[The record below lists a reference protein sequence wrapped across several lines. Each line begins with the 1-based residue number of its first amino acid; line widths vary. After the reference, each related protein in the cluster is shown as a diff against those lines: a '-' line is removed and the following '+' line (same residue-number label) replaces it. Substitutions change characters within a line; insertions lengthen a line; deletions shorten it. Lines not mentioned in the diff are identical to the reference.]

1 MTYLNL
7 ELIKNHLNLQNF
19 SDDDKYLQHL
29 GSAVEFVVERDL
41 DKKLTTIAQENGGE
55 LPPSLLHAMLLL
67 LGTYY
72 ANRENIS
79 YASCVEV
86 PKTYQYICDLY
97 RSYGVNSQEFN
108 TIEEI
113 KNKVDEL
120 LAVTDDTNK
129 VVHEINKK
137 VDNNLTN
144 LDVVKS
150 QVDELSKRDIVG
162 GEGIDVKQKD
172 THTKEVN
179 FNITEVNLGD
189 Y

>member
-29 GSAVEFVVERDL
+29 GSAVEFVVERDI
-41 DKKLTTIAQENGGE
+41 DKKLSKIAEENGGE
-55 LPPSLLHAMLLL
+55 FPPSLLHAMLLL
-67 LGTYY
+67 LGSYY
-72 ANRENIS
+72 ANSENIS

-86 PKTYQYICDLY
+86 PKTYAYICDLY
-97 RSYGVNSQEFN
+97 RCYGKTSTEFD
-108 TIEEI
+108 TFEEI
-113 KNKVDEL
+113 KRKVDEL
-120 LAVTDDTNK
+120 QQTTKD
-129 VVHEINKK
+129 IN
-137 VDNNLTN
+137 TN
-144 LDVVKS
+144 LDGVKS
-150 QVDELSKRDIVG
+150 QVAELAKRDIVG

>member
-29 GSAVEFVVERDL
+29 GSAVEFVVERDI

-67 LGTYY
+67 LGSYY

-86 PKTYQYICDLY
+86 PKTYAYICDLY
-97 RSYGVNSQEFN
+97 RCYGKNSTEFN
-108 TIEEI
+108 TFEEI
-113 KNKVDEL
+113 KRKVDEL
-120 LAVTDDTNK
+120 QQITTD
-129 VVHEINKK
+129 INA
-137 VDNNLTN
+137 N
-144 LDVVKS
+144 LDGVKS
-150 QVDELSKRDIVG
+150 KVDELSKRDIVG
-162 GEGIDVKQKD
+162 EDGIKVEDKD
-172 THTKEVN
+172 KYTKSVQLG
-179 FNITEVNLGD
+179 ITEVNLGD

>member
-19 SDDDKYLQHL
+19 SDDDTYLQHL
-29 GSAVEFVVERDL
+29 GSAVEFVVEKDI

-72 ANRENIS
+72 ANRENVS

-97 RSYGVNSQEFN
+97 RCYGKTSTEFN
-108 TIEEI
+108 TFEEI
-113 KNKVDEL
+113 KRKVDEL
-120 LAVTDDTNK
+120 QQITTD
-129 VVHEINKK
+129 IN
-137 VDNNLTN
+137 VNLYG
-144 LDVVKS
+144 VKS
-150 QVDELSKRDIVG
+150 QVAELAKRDIVG

>member
-67 LGTYY
+67 LGSYY

-86 PKTYQYICDLY
+86 PKTYAYICDLY
-97 RSYGVNSQEFN
+97 RCYGKNSTEFN
-108 TIEEI
+108 TFEEI

-120 LAVTDDTNK
+120 QALATDTNAIVK
-129 VVHEINKK
+129 TINKK
-137 VDNNLTN
+137 VDANISVSNGL
-144 LDVVKS
+144 VS
-150 QVDELSKRDIVG
+150 QVEDLSKRDIVG

-179 FNITEVNLGD
+179 FAITEVNLGD

>member
-7 ELIKNHLNLQNF
+7 DLIKTHLNLQNF

-29 GSAVEFVVERDL
+29 GSAVEFVVERDI

-86 PKTYQYICDLY
+86 PKTYAYICDLY
-97 RSYGVNSQEFN
+97 RCYGKTSQEFD
-108 TIEEI
+108 TFEEI
-113 KNKVDEL
+113 KQKVDEL
-120 LAVTDDTNK
+120 QQITTD
-129 VVHEINKK
+129 INA
-137 VDNNLTN
+137 NLG
-144 LDVVKS
+144 VVKS

-162 GEGIDVKQKD
+162 EDGIKVEDKD
-172 THTKEVN
+172 KYTKTVQLG
-179 FNITEVNLGD
+179 ITEVNLGD

>member
-19 SDDDKYLQHL
+19 SDDDNYLQHL
-29 GSAVEFVVERDL
+29 GSAVEFVVERDI

-72 ANRENIS
+72 ANRENVS

-86 PKTYQYICDLY
+86 PKTYAYICDLY
-97 RSYGVNSQEFN
+97 RCYGKTSTEFN
-108 TIEEI
+108 TFEEI
-113 KNKVDEL
+113 KRKVDEL
-120 LAVTDDTNK
+120 QQTTKD
-129 VVHEINKK
+129 INA
-137 VDNNLTN
+137 NLG
-144 LDVVKS
+144 VVKS

-162 GEGIDVKQKD
+162 GEGINVKQKD

>member
-29 GSAVEFVVERDL
+29 GSAVEFVVERDI

-97 RSYGVNSQEFN
+97 RCYGKTSTEFN
-108 TIEEI
+108 TFEEI
-113 KNKVDEL
+113 KRKVDEL
-120 LAVTDDTNK
+120 QQTTKD
-129 VVHEINKK
+129 IN
-137 VDNNLTN
+137 TN
-144 LDVVKS
+144 LDGVKS
-150 QVDELSKRDIVG
+150 QVAELAKRDIVG